1 MALVNEIRRKQTIQP
16 PDPQPLWTISECAD
30 YLAMSI
36 HTLYRMSS
44 LGVGPVPVKIGGRLR
59 YEPELVRAYV
69 VEQRKQGQR

>member
-16 PDPQPLWTISECAD
+16 PDLLPLWTISECAA
-30 YLAMSI
+30 YLALSI

-44 LGVGPVPVKIGGRLR
+44 LGTGPVPVKIAGRLR

-69 VEQRKQGQR
+69 VMN